1 MGTEGTVLCGCCA
14 SGRSGH
20 EMERENEQM
29 GGWTLLTLS
38 PKGKWLLEPCSAQL
52 HCFKII

>member
-14 SGRSGH
+14 SGSSGH

-29 GGWTLLTLS
+29 GGVD
-38 PKGKWLLEPCSAQL
+38 PADIEPQRQMAARAMLCSAAL
-52 HCFKII
+52 L